1 MYGPQQ
7 PTVQFL
13 PPTVVTQYV
22 NQWVTTSIPN
32 YGEVTAYITDYNR
45 RTGMVSLFIYRAPS
59 FQPQF
64 LQVHHSDLVGI
75 APYYGLSPLDLED
88 HQDLDHHITQASL
101 VVATIRDILV
111 ADFGHGFLNKQVFS
125 VPVKMKKA
133 CFLSKQN
140 LFQDQR
146 CYQS

>member
-75 APYYGLSPLDLED
+75 APYYGPIPPRPGRPPRPRPPYYPGFPGGGYYPGYPGGGFWPWLFE
-88 HQDLDHHITQASL
+88 QTGF
-101 VVATIRDILV
+101 
-111 ADFGHGFLNKQVFS
+111 FG
-125 VPVKMKKA
+125 P
-133 CFLSKQN
+133 
-140 LFQDQR
+140 R
-146 CYQS
+146 